1 MTHQIQTTILIF
13 IIVWAS
19 SLFHTHA
26 WGPMT
31 HLYLCSLADNET
43 TITSSTLYS
52 FHAGCN
58 SPDILKK
65 DWPEL
70 HSLEFAAELFWHAY
84 NSSTDDLIEF
94 ALGFGCHIASDEVG
108 HHSKGFLNPPS
119 ADHEIEFNLDSMI
132 YHERMGEKFE
142 ATTEYDPS
150 EREIDLII
158 RAASQ
163 HTLVL
168 PAIHRNLRQEV
179 INPNSI
185 DQARIQSAIKHFQM
199 LASAERSLIQ
209 IQPSSLYKF
218 ELQRNSFCNNVSNYQ
233 EVVAN
238 FNVSADW
245 AASTC
250 ILWRSTMWSL
260 IKHGD
265 LDQAAA
271 IIHQAVNELYLSNN
285 GTSCVI

>member
-1 MTHQIQTTILIF
+1 MTHQLKTTILIF

-19 SLFHTHA
+19 SLFYTHA

-31 HLYLCSLADNET
+31 HLFLCSLADNET
-43 TITSSTLYS
+43 ATSSTLFY
-52 FHAGCN
+52 AGCN

-65 DWPEL
+65 EWPEL
-70 HSLEFAAELFWHAY
+70 HSLEFAKDLFWHAY
-84 NSSTDDLIEF
+84 NSTTDDLIEF

-132 YHERMGEKFE
+132 YHERKGEKFD
-142 ATTEYDPS
+142 ATTKSDLT

-163 HTLVL
+163 HTLML
-168 PAIHRNLRQEV
+168 PATHRNLRHGV
-179 INPNSI
+179 ISPNFI
-185 DQARIQSAIKHFQM
+185 DQARIQSAIKHFQ
-199 LASAERSLIQ
+199 LLTSAERSLIR
-209 IQPSSLYKF
+209 IQPSSLYQF

-233 EVVAN
+233 EVIAN

-260 IKHGD
+260 IKHGN
-265 LDQAAA
+265 LNEAAA
-271 IIHQAVNELYLSNN
+271 IMHQAVNEMFRSNN